1 MNLNNADSI
10 KAGFISQILEKKMPL
25 FHESITALGQEVM
38 FGLNNSYADLV
49 IIYNDRLYAIEI
61 KALRDNLKRLD
72 TQLKNYQK
80 VFDYVFLL
88 ATENHLKSL
97 QLETYSGIGFI
108 EVNDKGFNIVKR
120 ALIQKS
126 FSKEDILGTMPY
138 SFLST
143 KYDFK
148 KGTTAVSARQSLIR
162 KSQKELKG
170 LLLEY
175 MKNKIIYKYQNF
187 LAEKGDSFQ
196 YEDISILSLMNFSV
210 LK

>member
-10 KAGFISQILEKKMPL
+10 KAGFISQTLEKKMPL
-25 FHESITALGQEVM
+25 FQEPITALGQEVM
-38 FGLNNSYADLV
+38 FGVNNSFADLI
-49 IIYNDRLYAIEI
+49 IIYNNKLYAIEI

-72 TQLKNYQK
+72 AQLQNYQK
-80 VFDYVFLL
+80 VFDYVYLL
-88 ATENHLKSL
+88 ATDNHLKSL
-97 QLETYSGIGFI
+97 ELERYDRIGFI
-108 EVNDKGFNIVKR
+108 EVNENGFNVVKR

-143 KYDFK
+143 KYVFK

-162 KSQKELKG
+162 KSQKVLKN

-175 MKNKIIYKYQNF
+175 MKNKIVYKYQNF
-187 LAEKGDSFQ
+187 LAEKGDTFQ